1 MKESVIYQDI
11 IAKGEQQ
18 GAIKLILRQVSLIC
32 RELAPNVISK
42 VRGLPLEQLEEL
54 GEALLDF
61 QTEEDLRKWLDG
73 YTNEQLER
81 LSRSQSQFQGRN
93 ILSGDRQLKEKNP
106 KKLAE
111 T

>member
-11 IAKGEQQ
+11 ISKGEQKE
-18 GAIKLILRQVSLIC
+18 ARKLILRQLSRC
-32 RELAPNVISK
+32 CGELALNIISQ
-42 VRGLPLEQLEEL
+42 VHGLSVEQLEEL

-81 LSRSQSQFQGRN
+81 LSKGV
-93 ILSGDRQLKEKNP
+93 
-106 KKLAE
+106 
-111 T
+111 